1 MGDCSPCLTLK
12 RKGQAHMKR
21 LELNGRARL
30 GLCLMSLVSLVLSGC
45 REDSSDAAAEATTNG
60 AAVNR
65 ATCATANVAAASSPT
80 VVRIDGHALT
90 KREVL
95 RNGKAMLTLN
105 MNKMRRTKVGRKDW
119 DYLTRYC
126 ADAAE
131 REIGRAAVRRYIRD
145 RGLTPDSNTVA
156 RLTRAFERRY
166 GVKSKKLRR
175 WHTVD
180 DLKYMLGKNGFRV
193 DAEIRDR
200 IDYATAT
207 NDILKTHPVVVTDGQ
222 VRARLQEIADYNVR
236 ARATNAVVFA
246 QATNVWR
253 QIADKRISFEDA
265 AKKYSEDA
273 YIADGCEWG
282 LFTRDQLSDETELLK
297 ALPSLKVGDVTPPIE
312 SDGGLAILRMDESD
326 TPENVALSR
335 VFFRL
340 PMYFTEESPAEARAE
355 LMGRLERERIS
366 ETLKGIAKKLK
377 IDYPDGTNVFSS
389 GGSPVVITPAEFSTC
404 DR

>member
-1 MGDCSPCLTLK
+1 MRLGLT
-12 RKGQAHMKR
+12 RH
-21 LELNGRARL
+21 ARL
-30 GLCLMSLVSLVLSGC
+30 GLCLASLVSLVLSGC
-45 REDSSDAAAEATTNG
+45 REDSSGAVATDSSVATNSAAPAAANAVAT
-60 AAVNR
+60 
-65 ATCATANVAAASSPT
+65 SPT
-80 VVRIDGHALT
+80 VVRIDGCALT
-90 KREVL
+90 KRDVL
-95 RNGKAMLTLN
+95 RNGKVMLTLN

-119 DYLTRYC
+119 DYLTHYC

-131 REIGRAAVRRYIRD
+131 REIGRAAVRRYIKD
-145 RGLTPDSNTVA
+145 RGLMPDSNTVA

-166 GVKSKKLRR
+166 GVKSKKLKR

-207 NDILKTHPVVVTDGQ
+207 NDILKTRPIVVTDDM
-222 VRARLQEIADYNVR
+222 VRARLQEIADYNAR
-236 ARATNAVVFA
+236 ARATNAVICA

-253 QIADKRISFEDA
+253 QIADKKISFEEA
-265 AKKYSEDA
+265 AKKYSEDE

-282 LFTRDQLSDETELLK
+282 LFTKDQLADETELLK
-297 ALPSLKVGDVTPPIE
+297 VLPSLKVGDVTPPVE
-312 SDGGLAILRMDESD
+312 SDGGLAILRRDESD

-340 PMYFTEESPAEARAE
+340 PMYFTEESEAEARAE
-355 LMGRLERERIS
+355 LKGKLERERIS
-366 ETLKGIAKKLK
+366 ETLKDIVKKLK

-389 GGSPVVITPAEFSTC
+389 GGSPVVIAPAEFSTC

>member
-1 MGDCSPCLTLK
+1 M
-12 RKGQAHMKR
+12 MR
-21 LELNGRARL
+21 LERNGRARL
-30 GLCLMSLVSLVLSGC
+30 GLCLVSLVSLALSGC
-45 REDSSDAAAEATTNG
+45 REDASDAATEPVSATSGTVY
-60 AAVNR
+60 AATSAVES
-65 ATCATANVAAASSPT
+65 ASPT
-80 VVRIDGHALT
+80 VVRIDGRALT
-90 KREVL
+90 KRDVL

-119 DYLTRYC
+119 DYLVRYC

-131 REIGRAAVRRYIRD
+131 REIGRAAVRRYIKD

-207 NDILKTHPVVVTDGQ
+207 NDMLKTRPVVVTDDQ
-222 VRARLQEIADYNVR
+222 VRARLQEIADYNAR
-236 ARATNAVVFA
+236 ALATNAVVFA
-246 QATNVWR
+246 LATNVWR
-253 QIADKRISFEDA
+253 QIAGKEISFEDA
-265 AKKYSEDA
+265 AKRYSEDE
-273 YIADGCEWG
+273 YIADGCAWG
-282 LFTRDQLSDETELLK
+282 LFTKDQLAGEAALMRV
-297 ALPSLKVGDVTPPIE
+297 LPSLKVGDVTPPVE
-312 SDGGLAILRMDESD
+312 SDGGLAILRLDESD

-340 PMYFTEESPAEARAE
+340 PMYFSEETAAEARAE
-355 LMGRLERERIS
+355 LKRQLERERIS
-366 ETLKGIAKKLK
+366 ETLKDIVRKLK

-389 GGSPVVITPAEFSTC
+389 GGGPVAITPAEFSTC

>member
-1 MGDCSPCLTLK
+1 
-12 RKGQAHMKR
+12 MKR

-30 GLCLMSLVSLVLSGC
+30 GLCLVSLVSLVLSGC
-45 REDSSDAAAEATTNG
+45 REDTSDAAAEASASTNG
-60 AAVNR
+60 TVALAATNAVPP
-65 ATCATANVAAASSPT
+65 SPT
-80 VVRIDGHALT
+80 VVRIDGHTLT

-95 RNGKAMLTLN
+95 RNGKVMLTLN

-131 REIGRAAVRRYIRD
+131 REIGRAAVRRYIQDHR
-145 RGLTPDSNTVA
+145 LTPDSNTVA
-156 RLTRAFERRY
+156 RQTRAFERRY
-166 GVKSKKLRR
+166 GVRSKKLKR